1 MGAQMLLPATP
12 NCGSPAA
19 AGSPRRAATVRMHFV
34 DAARYIISGAANWRR
49 VTNSLP
55 VAELCRA
62 ALMGIYG
69 TLYPQYDGSRGRS
82 AVFAGKSQAGI
93 PLSGH
98 SHAFY
103 LPTDED
109 GDGLLDHITVY
120 AADGFDVAHQAALGG
135 LSFLRLPQAG
145 DYLKLTLANIG
156 IAAEMVA
163 GPLARSALWQ
173 SATPYVA
180 TRFARTRGR
189 GRVNSPVDF
198 LISDLLGQA
207 RGFCQR
213 CAGAEVESVVP
224 VLRDGAFCHPDPCG
238 AAAGE
243 YIRSRLRRAD
253 NGGMRHCGYF
263 LLRFAK
269 AVCGPVALGH
279 SAHYGMGMFVPGEMG
294 AKGAGEARPGH
305 SATRG
310 PFGPGRGVVAH
321 AGSVKE

>member
-1 MGAQMLLPATP
+1 MGTQMLVPAEA
-12 NCGSPAA
+12 NRGDSAVA
-19 AGSPRRAATVRMHFV
+19 LSPRRAVPTRIPRVQ
-34 DAARYIISGAANWRR
+34 AARYIISGAAHWRR
-49 VTNSLP
+49 VTNALP

-69 TLYPQYDGSRGRS
+69 TLYPQHDGSRGRS
-82 AVFAGKSQAGI
+82 AVFSGKDQAGI

-109 GDGLLDHITVY
+109 GDALLDHITVY
-120 AADGFDVAHQAALGG
+120 AADGFDAAHQAALGG

-145 DYLKLTLANIG
+145 DYLELTLANIG
-156 IAAEMVA
+156 IAAEMNA
-163 GPLARSALWQ
+163 GPLARSDLWQ

-189 GRVNSPVDF
+189 GRANSPADF

-207 RGFCQR
+207 TGFCQR
-213 CAGAEVESVVP
+213 CLGAEVKSVAP
-224 VLRDGAFCHPDPCG
+224 MLRDGEFCHPAPGG

-253 NGGMRHCGYF
+253 NGGLRYCGYF
-263 LLRFAK
+263 LLRFAR
-269 AVCGPVALGH
+269 AVSGPVALGH
-279 SAHYGMGMFVPGEMG
+279 NAHYGMGMFLPVHGG
-294 AKGAGEARPGH
+294 WHKYGEAL
-305 SATRG
+305 A
-310 PFGPGRGVVAH
+310 
-321 AGSVKE
+321 